1 MNPTLYMPIPATIE
15 RIEDETPDIKTFTIR
30 PLEPMPF
37 EAGQFVELA
46 VPGIGEAPFTPSS
59 SPKITERMEITIMRT
74 GRVTDWLHTMH
85 VGDELGVRG
94 PMGRAYPI
102 DDFHGREILIVG
114 GGCGVGPL
122 RSLLL
127 ALVDELDLYAR
138 IIVRYG
144 AKTPDS
150 IVFRDAQTRGWDVG
164 GPGGGKAGHPLDV
177 MLTVDQESPGWDGHV
192 GLLTTILTEDYL
204 DCHAED
210 GIAVMCGPPI
220 MMQYG
225 TEALLQR
232 GYRPEN
238 IYLSMER
245 NMSCGVGQCGHC
257 RLGRYYVCKD
267 GPVFSYAEIQNNPRL
282 WDD

>member
-30 PLEPMPF
+30 PVEPIPF
-37 EAGQFVELA
+37 AAGQFVELA

-59 SPKITERMEITIMRT
+59 SPKIADFMEITIMRT
-74 GRVTDWLHTMH
+74 GRVTDWLHEMKE
-85 VGDELGVRG
+85 GDELGVRG

-102 DDFHGREILIVG
+102 EEFHGREILIVG

-127 ALVDELDLYAR
+127 ALIDDLGAYSR

-144 AKTPDS
+144 AKSADS
-150 IVFRDAQTRGWDVG
+150 IVFKDAQMHGWDAG
-164 GPGGGKAGHPLDV
+164 GALDV
-177 MLTVDQESPGWDGHV
+177 MLTVDKASPEWDGHV
-192 GLLTTILTEDYL
+192 GMITDILTEDYL
-204 DCHAED
+204 DCHAAD
-210 GIAVMCGPPI
+210 GVAVMCGPPV
-220 MMQYG
+220 MMKYG
-225 TEALLQR
+225 TDKLLER
-232 GYRPEN
+232 GYLPKN

-245 NMSCGVGQCGHC
+245 NMSCGIGQCGHC
-257 RLGRYYVCKD
+257 RLGRFYVCND
-267 GPVFSYAEIQNNPRL
+267 GPVFSYDELQNNPRL

>member
-1 MNPTLYMPIPATIE
+1 MYPTLYMPIPATIE

-30 PLEPMPF
+30 PVEPVPF
-37 EAGQFVELA
+37 AAGQFVELA

-59 SPKITERMEITIMRT
+59 SPKISENMEITIMRT
-74 GRVTDWLHTMH
+74 GRVTDWLHSMKE
-85 VGDELGVRG
+85 GDEVGVRG

-102 DDFHGREILIVG
+102 EAFHGREILVVG

-127 ALVDELDLYAR
+127 ALIDDLDAYAR

-150 IVFRDAQTRGWDVG
+150 IVFKDAQMNGWHHKD
-164 GPGGGKAGHPLDV
+164 AMDV
-177 MLTVDQESPGWDGHV
+177 MLTVDQASNGWDGHV
-192 GLLTTILTEDYL
+192 GVITEILEADYL
-204 DCHAED
+204 DCNASD

-220 MMQYG
+220 MMKYG
-225 TEALLQR
+225 TEKLLQR

-238 IYLSMER
+238 IYLSMEK
-245 NMSCGVGQCGHC
+245 NMSCGIGQCGHC
-257 RLGRYYVCKD
+257 RMGVYYCCKD
-267 GPVFSYAEIQNNPRL
+267 GPVFTYDEVQDDPRV

>member
-15 RIEDETPDIKTFTIR
+15 RITAETPDIKTYTIR
-30 PLEPMPF
+30 PDEPIPF
-37 EAGQFVELA
+37 KAGQFVELA

-59 SPKITERMEITIMRT
+59 SPRISDHMEITIMRT
-74 GRVTDWLHTMH
+74 GRVTDWLDTMK
-85 VGDELGVRG
+85 VGDEVGLRG

-102 DDFHGREILIVG
+102 EDFHGREILIVG

-127 ALVDELDLYAR
+127 ALVEDLDSYAR

-144 AKTPDS
+144 ARTPDS
-150 IVFRDAQTRGWDVG
+150 IVFRDAQMHGWNQG
-164 GPGGGKAGHPLDV
+164 GALDV
-177 MLTVDQESPGWDGHV
+177 MLTVDEGNPGWDGHV
-192 GLLTTILTEDYL
+192 GMITSIMTEDYL
-204 DCHAED
+204 DCHAID
-210 GIAVMCGPPI
+210 GIAVMCGPPV
-220 MMQYG
+220 MMKYG
-225 TEALLQR
+225 TETLLAR

-238 IYLSMER
+238 IYLSLER

-267 GPVFSYAEIQNNPRL
+267 GPVFSYDEIQHNPRL

>member
-15 RIEDETPDIKTFTIR
+15 GITAETPDIKTYTIR
-30 PLEPMPF
+30 PDDPIPF
-37 EAGQFVELA
+37 KAGQFVELA

-59 SPKITERMEITIMRT
+59 SPKISERMEITIMRT
-74 GRVTDWLHTMH
+74 GRVTDWLNTMK
-85 VGDELGVRG
+85 VGDEVGVRG

-102 DDFHGREILIVG
+102 EDFHGREILIVG

-127 ALVDELDLYAR
+127 ALVEDLDSYAR

-144 AKTPDS
+144 ARSPDS
-150 IVFRDAQTRGWDVG
+150 IVFRDAQMRGWDQG
-164 GPGGGKAGHPLDV
+164 GALDV
-177 MLTVDQESPGWDGHV
+177 MLTVDEGNPGWDGHV
-192 GLLTTILTEDYL
+192 GMITSIMTEDYL
-204 DCHAED
+204 DCHADD
-210 GIAVMCGPPI
+210 GIAVMCGPPV
-220 MMQYG
+220 MMKYG
-225 TEALLQR
+225 TETLLAR

-238 IYLSMER
+238 IYLSLER

-267 GPVFSYAEIQNNPRL
+267 GPVFSYDEIQNNPRL

>member
-15 RIEDETPDIKTFTIR
+15 RITAETPDIKTYTIR
-30 PLEPMPF
+30 PDEPIPF
-37 EAGQFVELA
+37 KAGQFVELA

-59 SPKITERMEITIMRT
+59 SPRISDHMEITIMRT
-74 GRVTDWLHTMH
+74 GRVTDWLDTME
-85 VGDELGVRG
+85 VGGEVGVRG

-127 ALVDELDLYAR
+127 ALVEDLDKYAR

-144 AKTPDS
+144 ARTPDS
-150 IVFRDAQTRGWDVG
+150 IVFRDAQMHGWNQG
-164 GPGGGKAGHPLDV
+164 GALDV
-177 MLTVDQESPGWDGHV
+177 MLTVDEGNPGWDGHV
-192 GLLTTILTEDYL
+192 GMITSIMTEDYL
-204 DCHAED
+204 DCHADD
-210 GIAVMCGPPI
+210 GVAVMCGPPV
-220 MMQYG
+220 MMKYG
-225 TEALLQR
+225 TETLLAR

-238 IYLSMER
+238 IYLSLER

-267 GPVFSYAEIQNNPRL
+267 GPVFSYDEIQNNPRL

>member
-15 RIEDETPDIKTFTIR
+15 RITAETPDIKTYTIR
-30 PLEPMPF
+30 PDEPIPF
-37 EAGQFVELA
+37 KAGQFVELA

-59 SPKITERMEITIMRT
+59 SPKISDHMEITIMRT
-74 GRVTDWLHTMH
+74 GRVTDWLDTMK
-85 VGDELGVRG
+85 VGDEVGLRG

-102 DDFHGREILIVG
+102 EDFHGREILIVG

-127 ALVDELDLYAR
+127 ALVEDLDNYAR

-144 AKTPDS
+144 ARTPDS
-150 IVFRDAQTRGWDVG
+150 IVFRDAQMHGWNQG
-164 GPGGGKAGHPLDV
+164 GALDV
-177 MLTVDQESPGWDGHV
+177 MLTVDEGNPGWDGHV
-192 GLLTTILTEDYL
+192 GMITSIMTEDYL
-204 DCHAED
+204 DCHADD
-210 GIAVMCGPPI
+210 GIAVMCGPPV
-220 MMQYG
+220 MMKYG
-225 TEALLQR
+225 TETLLAR

-238 IYLSMER
+238 IYLSLER

-267 GPVFSYAEIQNNPRL
+267 GPVFSYDEIQHNPRL

>member
-1 MNPTLYMPIPATIE
+1 MNPALYMPIPATIE
-15 RIEDETPDIKTFTIR
+15 RIEDETPDIKTFTIH

-37 EAGQFVELA
+37 KAGQFVELA

-59 SPKITERMEITIMRT
+59 SPKISDHMEITIMRT
-74 GRVTDWLHTMH
+74 GRVTDWLHTMQE
-85 VGDELGVRG
+85 GDEVGLRG

-102 DDFHGREILIVG
+102 EDFHGHEILIVG

-127 ALVDELDLYAR
+127 ALVDDLDLYSR

-150 IVFRDAQTRGWDVG
+150 IVFRDAQMRGWDMDG
-164 GPGGGKAGHPLDV
+164 SNGSGALDV
-177 MLTVDQESPGWDGHV
+177 MLTVDEKDPAWDGHV
-192 GLLTTILTEDYL
+192 GMITTILTEDYL
-204 DCHAED
+204 DCHAD
-210 GIAVMCGPPI
+210 NGIAVMCGPPI
-220 MMQYG
+220 MMKFG
-225 TEALLQR
+225 TDMLLER
-232 GYRPEN
+232 GYKPEN

-257 RLGRYYVCKD
+257 RLGRYYICKD
-267 GPVFSYAEIQNNPRL
+267 GPVFSYDEIRFNPRL

>member
-15 RIEDETPDIKTFTIR
+15 GITAETPDIKTYTIR
-30 PLEPMPF
+30 PDEPMPF
-37 EAGQFVELA
+37 KAGQFVELA

-59 SPKITERMEITIMRT
+59 SPKISERMEITIMRT
-74 GRVTDWLHTMH
+74 GRVTDWLHTMKE
-85 VGDELGVRG
+85 VMKWGCG
-94 PMGRAYPI
+94 GRWAALTPSKTST
-102 DDFHGREILIVG
+102 GREILIVG

-127 ALVDELDLYAR
+127 ALVEDLDNYAR

-144 AKTPDS
+144 ARTPDS
-150 IVFRDAQTRGWDVG
+150 IVFRDAQMRGWDQG
-164 GPGGGKAGHPLDV
+164 GALDV
-177 MLTVDQESPGWDGHV
+177 MLTVDEGSPGWDGHV
-192 GLLTTILTEDYL
+192 GMITSIMTEDYL
-204 DCHAED
+204 DCHADD
-210 GIAVMCGPPI
+210 GIAVMCGPPV
-220 MMQYG
+220 MMKYG
-225 TEALLQR
+225 TETLLAR

-238 IYLSMER
+238 IYLSLER

-267 GPVFSYAEIQNNPRL
+267 GPVFSYDEIQNNPRL

>member
-15 RIEDETPDIKTFTIR
+15 GITAETPDIKTYTIR
-30 PLEPMPF
+30 PDDPIPF
-37 EAGQFVELA
+37 KAGQFVELA

-59 SPKITERMEITIMRT
+59 SPKISERMEITIMRT
-74 GRVTDWLHTMH
+74 GRVTDWLDTMK
-85 VGDELGVRG
+85 VGDEVGVRG

-102 DDFHGREILIVG
+102 EDFHGREILIVG

-127 ALVDELDLYAR
+127 ALVEDLDNYAR

-144 AKTPDS
+144 ARTPDS
-150 IVFRDAQTRGWDVG
+150 IVFRDAQMRGWDQG
-164 GPGGGKAGHPLDV
+164 GALDV
-177 MLTVDQESPGWDGHV
+177 MLTVDEGNPGWDGHV
-192 GLLTTILTEDYL
+192 GMITSIMTEDYL
-204 DCHAED
+204 DCHADD
-210 GIAVMCGPPI
+210 GIAVMCGPPV
-220 MMQYG
+220 MMKYG
-225 TEALLQR
+225 TETLLAR

-238 IYLSMER
+238 IYLSLER

-267 GPVFSYAEIQNNPRL
+267 GPVFSYDEIQNNPRL

>member
-1 MNPTLYMPIPATIE
+1 MNPTLYMPIAATIE

-30 PLEPMPF
+30 PEVPMPF
-37 EAGQFVELA
+37 KAGQFVELA

-59 SPKITERMEITIMRT
+59 SPKISEQMEITIMRT
-74 GRVTDWLHTMH
+74 GRVTDWLHTMKA
-85 VGDELGVRG
+85 GDQVGVRG

-102 DDFHGREILIVG
+102 EDFRGREILIVG

-127 ALVDELDLYAR
+127 ALVDDLDDYAR

-144 AKTPDS
+144 ARTADS
-150 IVFRDAQTRGWDVG
+150 IVFRDAQMRGWDQG
-164 GPGGGKAGHPLDV
+164 GALDV
-177 MLTVDQESPGWDGHV
+177 MLTVDQDSPDWDGHV
-192 GLLTTILTEDYL
+192 GMITTILTEDYL
-204 DCHAED
+204 DCHADD
-210 GIAVMCGPPI
+210 GIAVMCGPPV

-225 TEALLQR
+225 TDMLLDR
-232 GYRPEN
+232 GYQPEN
-238 IYLSMER
+238 IYLSLER
-245 NMSCGVGQCGHC
+245 NMSCGIGQCGHC

-267 GPVFSYAEIQNNPRL
+267 GPVFSYDEIQSNPRL